1 MSQNI
6 YDKPETSLDPFKQID
21 KESIHDRNDLV
32 LQQFLEKQANRKKG
46 ILDEADILVETR
58 LKNEELED
66 FPFIELE
73 ESGNET

>member
-66 FPFIELE
+66 FPFIEME

>member
-58 LKNEELED
+58 LKNEELEE

>member
-32 LQQFLEKQANRKKG
+32 LQQFLEKRANRKKG

-58 LKNEELED
+58 FKNEELED